1 MSYLVYK
8 WIHLVGVF
16 MVLVSFGG
24 LVVVHSL
31 APANARWRRLGAI
44 TNGIGLAVVLVAG
57 FGLMARLG
65 LGATFPVWLL
75 LKLLIW
81 LLFGALMMV
90 VGRKPEL
97 AGGLWWSSLILA
109 ALAAYLAL
117 YKPF

>member
-1 MSYLVYK
+1 MSYFAYK

-16 MVLVSFGG
+16 MILLSFGG

-31 APANARWRRLGAI
+31 APSNAGWRRLGAI
-44 TNGIGLAVVLVAG
+44 TNGIGLLVVLVAG

-65 LGATFPVWLL
+65 LGAQFPVWLL

-81 LLFGALMMV
+81 LLFGAAMMV
-90 VGRKPEL
+90 ASRKVEL
-97 AGGLWWSSLILA
+97 ASTLWWLSLVLA
-109 ALAAYLAL
+109 GAAAYLAI

>member
-1 MSYLVYK
+1 MSYFAYK

-16 MVLVSFGG
+16 MVLVSFGS

-31 APANARWRRLGAI
+31 APSDEKWRRLGAI
-44 TNGIGLAVVLVAG
+44 TNGIGLVVVLVAG

-65 LGATFPVWLL
+65 LSTAFPVWLL

-81 LLFGALMMV
+81 LLFGVLMMV
-90 VGRKPEL
+90 ASRRSEL
-97 AGGLWWSSLILA
+97 AGVLWWSSLILA